1 MDWFWRV
8 YTLVEKTFFNT
19 LTRKLCSFFC
29 LSLFQL
35 IMLAYSYL
43 VLTDIRGQLNNPA
56 VPGTVSAHIL
66 SSIDSAIFWGGC
78 LWVLGLAFTC
88 FMVWYLRYLIVRPL
102 KMIIGIFNEIGAGE
116 GDLSR
121 DIPAI
126 TYDEIRDVSVSYN
139 RFQLKMRE
147 IISNV
152 RLMTVRIAMDSAR
165 TRKNVSESLGSAV
178 RQDEFATR
186 VRDASD
192 QTTTGIN
199 QVTGQTQS
207 ISVSTL
213 SNLDVARE
221 SYDELKTVA
230 DRIYDISQKVS
241 HFNET
246 VEDLSQRSASIKT
259 IVDLIKD
266 ISDQTNLLALN
277 AAIEA
282 ARAGESGRGFA
293 VVADEVRKLAEK
305 VKKATDEISS
315 NIDGML
321 GLVSDTQVETN
332 EITAG
337 THQAREVVSR
347 ASQHFG
353 RMMGDFESTASSLTQ
368 IAGTMEDFA
377 ETNRQ
382 VNRHVSE
389 IHDLGQQVTERLN
402 HTEQVA
408 DELSGVAEQVQE
420 MVSRFVIGE
429 GEFDRMIG
437 LARGMRDQLQGVLQQ
452 QQKAGIN
459 VFDQRYQLIPGSK
472 PSKYH
477 TAYDEKLASLVQA
490 HYDGLVRDVVGG
502 RFCLLV
508 DSNGY
513 APTHNSWYS
522 QPLTGDEQ
530 KDLVNSRDKR
540 IFADPA
546 GLKSARNTEPF
557 LLHTYM
563 RDTGE
568 ILSELTLPV
577 FLDGRH
583 WGALRL
589 GFDPGSLLEA
599 AGLDN
604 KGRGGKK

>member
-1 MDWFWRV
+1 MEWFWRI
-8 YTLVEKTFFNT
+8 YTLVEKTIFYT
-19 LTRKLCSFFC
+19 LTRKLCSFFF

-35 IMLAYSYL
+35 IMLVYVYL
-43 VLTDIRGQLNNPA
+43 VLTDIRGQLN
-56 VPGTVSAHIL
+56 GSGMSATTLESIR
-66 SSIDSAIFWGGC
+66 SSIDGAIFWSAS
-78 LWVLGLAFTC
+78 LWLAGFVFVC

-121 DIPAI
+121 DIPTI
-126 TYDEIRDVSVSYN
+126 THDEIRDVSVSYN

-192 QTTTGIN
+192 QTTNGIN

-207 ISVSTL
+207 ISSSTL

-230 DRIYDISQKVS
+230 DRIFDISQKVG
-241 HFNET
+241 HFNQT

-282 ARAGESGRGFA
+282 ARAGETGRGFA

-337 THQAREVVSR
+337 THQARDVVSR

-353 RMMGDFESTASSLTQ
+353 RMMGDFETTASSLTQ

-389 IHDLGQQVTERLN
+389 IHGLGQQVTERLN

-420 MVSRFVIGE
+420 MVSRFIIGE

-437 LARGMRDQLQGVLQQ
+437 LARHLRDHLQGMLQQQLQGG
-452 QQKAGIN
+452 ADI
-459 VFDQRYQLIPGSK
+459 FDKRYQAIPGSK
-472 PSKYH
+472 PTKYH
-477 TAYDEKLASLVQA
+477 TAYDEKLAGLVQP
-490 HYDGLVRDVVGG
+490 HYDALVRDVVGG

-508 DSNGY
+508 DTNGY

-522 QPLTGDEQ
+522 QPLSGDEE

-540 IFADPA
+540 MFADPA

-577 FLDGRH
+577 FVDGRH

-589 GFDPGSLLEA
+589 GFDPSSLLEA
-599 AGLDN
+599 AGLEN
-604 KGRGGKK
+604 KTKR

>member
-8 YTLVEKTFFNT
+8 YTLVEKSFWNS
-19 LTRKLCSFFC
+19 LTKKLCSFFF

-35 IMLAYSYL
+35 IMVAYVCL
-43 VLTDIRGQLNNPA
+43 VLMDIRSQVHGQSLAVNAEANIQASINN
-56 VPGTVSAHIL
+56 
-66 SSIDSAIFWGGC
+66 AIFWTSV
-78 LWVLGLAFTC
+78 LWVVGFVFTC

-121 DIPAI
+121 DIPTV
-126 TYDEIRDVSVSYN
+126 TYDEIREVSLSYN

-147 IISNV
+147 IIGNV

-165 TRKNVSESLGSAV
+165 TRKNVSESLGSAL

-199 QVTGQTQS
+199 QVSSQTQT
-207 ISVSTL
+207 ISGTTM

-230 DRIYDISQKVS
+230 DRIYDISQKVG
-241 HFNET
+241 HFNQT
-246 VEDLSQRSASIKT
+246 VEDLSNRSASIKT
-259 IVDLIKD
+259 IVELIKD

-282 ARAGESGRGFA
+282 ARAGETGRGFA

-305 VKKATDEISS
+305 VKTATDEISS
-315 NIDGML
+315 NIDSML
-321 GLVSDTQVETN
+321 GLVSDTQVETGH
-332 EITAG
+332 ITEG

-347 ASQHFG
+347 ASEHFG

-368 IAGTMEDFA
+368 IAGTMENFA
-377 ETNRQ
+377 ETNSQ
-382 VNRHVSE
+382 VNRHVAE
-389 IHDLGQQVTERLN
+389 IHGLGQQVTERLN

-408 DELSGVAEQVQE
+408 NELSGVAEQVQE

-429 GEFDRMIG
+429 GEFDRMIS
-437 LARGMRDQLQGVLQQ
+437 LARHKRDELQAILHDQL
-452 QQKAGIN
+452 KAGIN
-459 VFDQRYQLIPGSK
+459 VFDQRYQAIAGSK
-472 PSKYH
+472 PAKYH
-477 TAYDEKLASLVQA
+477 TCYDDQLAGRVQPL
-490 HYDGLVRDVVGG
+490 YDALARDIVGG

-522 QPLTGDEQ
+522 QAVTGDEQ

-546 GLKSARNTEPF
+546 GLKSARNTQPF

-568 ILSELTLPV
+568 ILSELALPV

-583 WGALRL
+583 WGGLRL
-589 GFDPGSLLEA
+589 GFDPSSLLEA
-599 AGLDN
+599 AGLD
-604 KGRGGKK
+604 KKRKA

>member
-8 YTLVEKTFFNT
+8 YTLIEKSFWNS
-19 LTRKLCSFFC
+19 LTKKLCSFFF

-35 IMLAYSYL
+35 IMVAYVYM
-43 VLTDIRGQLNNPA
+43 VLSDIKEQVKSHPMA
-56 VPGTVSAHIL
+56 ASDAIQQ
-66 SSIDSAIFWGGC
+66 SIDSAIVWTSV
-78 LWVLGLAFTC
+78 LWLLGFVFTG

-121 DIPAI
+121 DIPTI
-126 TYDEIRDVSVSYN
+126 TYDEIREVSISYN

-147 IISNV
+147 IIGNV

-165 TRKNVSESLGSAV
+165 TRKNVSESLGSA
-178 RQDEFATR
+178 RQQDEFATQ

-199 QVTGQTQS
+199 QVTVQTQA
-207 ISVSTL
+207 ISATTL

-221 SYDELKTVA
+221 SFDELKTVA
-230 DRIYDISQKVS
+230 DRIYDISQKVG
-241 HFNET
+241 HFNQT

-305 VKKATDEISS
+305 VKNATDEISR
-315 NIDGML
+315 NIDRML
-321 GLVSDTQVETN
+321 GLVSDTQVETS

-353 RMMGDFESTASSLTQ
+353 RMMGDFESTSSSLTQ

-382 VNRHVSE
+382 VNRHVSQ
-389 IHDLGQQVTERLN
+389 IHGLGQQVTERLN
-402 HTEQVA
+402 RTEMVA

-420 MVSRFVIGE
+420 MVSRFIIGE
-429 GEFDRMIG
+429 GEFDRMLG
-437 LARGMRDQLQGVLQQ
+437 LARKTRDELQAVLQQ
-452 QQKAGIN
+452 QLKSGIN
-459 VFDQRYQLIPGSK
+459 VFDQRYQLIPDCK
-472 PSKYH
+472 PPKYH
-477 TAYDEKLASLVQA
+477 TAYDQQLEKLVQS
-490 HYDGLVRDVVGG
+490 HYDRLTRDVVGG

-508 DSNGY
+508 DNNGY

-522 QPLTGDEQ
+522 QPMTGDAE
-530 KDLVNSRDKR
+530 KDLLASRDKR
-540 IFADPA
+540 MFNDPA
-546 GLKSARNTEPF
+546 GLKSARNTQPF
-557 LLHTYM
+557 LLHTYT

-568 ILSELTLPV
+568 VLSEVALPV

-589 GFDPGSLLEA
+589 GFDPTTLLES
-599 AGLDN
+599 AGLN
-604 KGRGGKK
+604 KRKA

>member
-1 MDWFWRV
+1 
-8 YTLVEKTFFNT
+8 
-19 LTRKLCSFFC
+19 LCSFFF

-35 IMLAYSYL
+35 IMLVYVYL
-43 VLTDIRGQLNNPA
+43 VLTDIRGQLNGSGMSA
-56 VPGTVSAHIL
+56 ATLERFAAALMVPFSGRQACGWLVLSLSA
-66 SSIDSAIFWGGC
+66 
-78 LWVLGLAFTC
+78 

-121 DIPAI
+121 DIPTI
-126 TYDEIRDVSVSYN
+126 THDEIREVSVSYN

-192 QTTTGIN
+192 QTTSGIN

-207 ISVSTL
+207 ISSSTL

-230 DRIYDISQKVS
+230 DRIYDISQKVG
-241 HFNET
+241 HFNQT

-282 ARAGESGRGFA
+282 ARAGETGRGFA

-353 RMMGDFESTASSLTQ
+353 RMMGDFETTASSLTQ

-389 IHDLGQQVTERLN
+389 IHGLGQQVTERLN

-420 MVSRFVIGE
+420 MVSRFHYRRGRIRPH
-429 GEFDRMIG
+429 DR
-437 LARGMRDQLQGVLQQ
+437 
-452 QQKAGIN
+452 
-459 VFDQRYQLIPGSK
+459 PGT
-472 PSKYH
+472 P
-477 TAYDEKLASLVQA
+477 
-490 HYDGLVRDVVGG
+490 
-502 RFCLLV
+502 
-508 DSNGY
+508 
-513 APTHNSWYS
+513 
-522 QPLTGDEQ
+522 
-530 KDLVNSRDKR
+530 
-540 IFADPA
+540 
-546 GLKSARNTEPF
+546 SARSF
-557 LLHTYM
+557 AGH
-563 RDTGE
+563 
-568 ILSELTLPV
+568 
-577 FLDGRH
+577 
-583 WGALRL
+583 
-589 GFDPGSLLEA
+589 A
-599 AGLDN
+599 ATAIARRCRYL
-604 KGRGGKK
+604 

>member
-1 MDWFWRV
+1 MEWFWRV
-8 YTLVEKTFFNT
+8 YTLIEKTFFFT
-19 LTRKLCSFFC
+19 LTRKLCSFFV

-35 IMLAYSYL
+35 IMVVYVYL
-43 VLTDIRGQLNNPA
+43 VLTGIRSQLAGSGINATNLA
-56 VPGTVSAHIL
+56 QIQ
-66 SSIDSAIFWGGC
+66 SSIDGAIFWSSA
-78 LWVLGLAFTC
+78 LWLAGFVFIS

-121 DIPAI
+121 DIP
-126 TYDEIRDVSVSYN
+126 TVTHDEIREVSISYN

-207 ISVSTL
+207 ISASTL

-230 DRIYDISQKVS
+230 DRIYDISQKVG
-241 HFNET
+241 HFNQT

-282 ARAGESGRGFA
+282 ARAGETGRGFA

-305 VKKATDEISS
+305 VKNATDEISS

-332 EITAG
+332 EITTD
-337 THQAREVVSR
+337 THKAREVVSR

-353 RMMGDFESTASSLTQ
+353 RMMGDFETTASSLTQ

-389 IHDLGQQVTERLN
+389 IHGLGQLVTERLN
-402 HTEQVA
+402 HTEHVA

-420 MVSRFVIGE
+420 MVSRFIIGE
-429 GEFDRMIG
+429 GEFDRMIS
-437 LARGMRDQLQGVLQQ
+437 LARKQRDVLQDILQQ
-452 QQKAGIN
+452 QLKSGVD
-459 VFDQRYQLIPGSK
+459 VFDKRYQQIPGSK
-472 PSKYH
+472 PPKYH
-477 TAYDEKLASLVQA
+477 TAYDEKLAGLVQP
-490 HYDGLVRDVVGG
+490 HYDALVRDVVGG

-508 DSNGY
+508 DGNGY

-522 QPLTGDEQ
+522 QAVTGDEE
-530 KDLVNSRDKR
+530 KDLINSRDKR
-540 IFADPA
+540 IFSDPA
-546 GLKSARNTEPF
+546 GLKSAHNTQPF

-577 FLDGRH
+577 YLDGRH

-589 GFDPGSLLEA
+589 GFDPSSLLEA
-599 AGLDN
+599 AGLKSKN
-604 KGRGGKK
+604 KR